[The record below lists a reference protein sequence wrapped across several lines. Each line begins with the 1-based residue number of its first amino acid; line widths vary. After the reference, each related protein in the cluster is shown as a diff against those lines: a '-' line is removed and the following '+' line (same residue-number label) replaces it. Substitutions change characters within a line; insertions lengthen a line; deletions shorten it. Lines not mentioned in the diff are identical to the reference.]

1 VNFDN
6 MLFAPKPEQTP
17 HLPIWVGGEV
27 QGALNRAGRLGDGWY
42 PVAAN
47 PRIPLD
53 TPELYAASLGQVYA
67 AAAAAGRDPA
77 GIAAAMLAI
86 KSRIGPEQEGRDG
99 ARMTFTGSAQAI
111 VDDIGRF
118 GEVGLQHFII
128 GGDGSDLPGT
138 IERMEQFA
146 SEVMANF

>member
-1 VNFDN
+1 
-6 MLFAPKPEQTP
+6 
-17 HLPIWVGGEV
+17 
-27 QGALNRAGRLGDGWY
+27 
-42 PVAAN
+42 
-47 PRIPLD
+47 
-53 TPELYAASLGQVYA
+53 
-67 AAAAAGRDPA
+67 
-77 GIAAAMLAI
+77 
-86 KSRIGPEQEGRDG
+86 
-99 ARMTFTGSAQAI
+99 MTFTGSAQAI